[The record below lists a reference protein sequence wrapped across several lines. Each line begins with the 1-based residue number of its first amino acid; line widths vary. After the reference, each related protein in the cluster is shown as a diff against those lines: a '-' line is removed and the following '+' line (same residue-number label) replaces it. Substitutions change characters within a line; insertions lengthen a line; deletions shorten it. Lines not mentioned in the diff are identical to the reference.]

1 MARRSKSQQNAQR
14 NARIMF
20 GILAVL
26 VVLTMILSLVAAPST
41 ITTPTA
47 STPVSQQVAPLPI
60 ATP

>member
-20 GILAVL
+20 AILAIL
-26 VVLTMILSLVAAPST
+26 VVMTMVLSLVATPST
-41 ITTPTA
+41 ITPVVNTPA
-47 STPVSQQVAPLPI
+47 AQQSAPLPI